1 MVVAT
6 EGATTDGRTIQR
18 NWISEM
24 AANYDPKKYGA
35 RVNLEHIKWRY
46 MWNDDPHSKCY
57 GDVIGLKRKKMLK
70 VNCNYWLKS
79 TQRTI

>member
-1 MVVAT
+1 MAKQSKWFVVAT
-6 EGATTDGRTIQR
+6 EGATTDGRTINR
-18 NWISEM
+18 AWIEQM

-57 GDVIGLKRKKMLK
+57 GDVIGLKTEENAEGKLQ
-70 VNCNYWLKS
+70 L
-79 TQRTI
+79 